1 MKKKIW
7 DLYAPIY
14 EKAMRA
20 DYKYYKFMYDR
31 IPTKIQNK
39 EVLEIATGPGLLAKH
54 VAYAAKRMVATDYS
68 EGMIRE
74 AKKGEHADNLS
85 FEIADAANL
94 PYKDHSFDVVLIA
107 NALHVMP
114 EPEKAL
120 REINRVLREGGLL
133 IAPNFVSHKAGLISR
148 LWSGSLKLAG
158 IKFEHQW
165 NGEEYLA
172 WLRENGW
179 KILYQKSCPARISLM
194 YTECIRAR
202 ENPHIL

>member
-39 EVLEIATGPGLLAKH
+39 EVLELATGPGLLAKH

-74 AKKGEHADNLS
+74 AQKGKCVDNLI
-85 FEIADAANL
+85 FEVADATDL
-94 PYKDHSFDVVLIA
+94 PYENHSFDVVLIA

-120 REINRVLREGGLL
+120 KEIERVLKEDGLL
-133 IAPNFVSHKAGLISR
+133 IAPNFVGHKKGVISR
-148 LWSGSLKLAG
+148 IWSGILKIAG
-158 IKFEHQW
+158 IRFEHQW
-165 NGEEYLA
+165 TSEEYLR
-172 WLRENGW
+172 WLEFHGW
-179 KILYQKSCPARISLM
+179 CVRFSKELGARIPLV
-194 YTECIRAR
+194 YTECVRK
-202 ENPHIL
+202 